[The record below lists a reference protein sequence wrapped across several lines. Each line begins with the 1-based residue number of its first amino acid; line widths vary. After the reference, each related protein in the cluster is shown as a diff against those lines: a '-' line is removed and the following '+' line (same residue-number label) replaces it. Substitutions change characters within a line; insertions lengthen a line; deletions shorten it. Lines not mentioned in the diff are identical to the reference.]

1 MSSYTD
7 RWGRDALSLLQLDS
21 AARDPLVGDDFAELT
36 AGEMMGHDGPADG
49 LAAMLAAEDYG
60 TEADDAYWRE
70 LHLRQLAEGGGCD
83 YDEYDPANWI
93 HRPGAAPRSPETL
106 PTPAD
111 RLQEDFDRIVG
122 RLR

>member
-7 RWGRDALSLLQLDS
+7 RWGRDALALLQLDN
-21 AARDPLVGDDFAELT
+21 AAREPLVGDDFTETMAT
-36 AGEMMGHDGPADG
+36 AGPADG
-49 LAAMLAAEDYG
+49 LAAMLAAEEYG
-60 TEADDAYWRE
+60 SEAEDAYWRE
-70 LHLRQLAEGGGCD
+70 LHLHQIAEGGGCD

-93 HRPGAAPRSPETL
+93 HRPGAAPAPPGTL

>member
-7 RWGRDALSLLQLDS
+7 RWGRDALALLQLDS
-21 AARDPLVGDDFAELT
+21 AARDPLVGDDFIET
-36 AGEMMGHDGPADG
+36 RAGEMMAGAGPADG
-49 LAAMLAAEDYG
+49 LAAMLAAEEYG

-70 LHLRQLAEGGGCD
+70 LHLRHLAEGGGCD
-83 YDEYDPANWI
+83 YDEVDPANWI
-93 HRPGAAPRSPETL
+93 HRPGAAPRDPGT
-106 PTPAD
+106 PVTPAD

>member
-7 RWGRDALSLLQLDS
+7 RWGRDALALLQLDS
-21 AARDPLVGDDFAELT
+21 AARDPLVGEDFPEL
-36 AGEMMGHDGPADG
+36 AGAIGPADG

-60 TEADDAYWRE
+60 SEADDAYWRE

-83 YDEYDPANWI
+83 YDEVDPSNWI
-93 HRPGAAPRSPETL
+93 HRPHPGASPGETL
-106 PTPAD
+106 PGPAE
-111 RLQEDFDRIVG
+111 RLQADFDRIVG